1 MVCKLSPVGGIRMND
16 SSPDE
21 RSNFA
26 KGFDLATRI
35 STACLTMVLP
45 ALLGHYVD
53 QRLGTKF
60 LFILVG
66 LALGMALGIFQ
77 LIRLVKSLDDSK
89 QSKQD

>member
-1 MVCKLSPVGGIRMND
+1 MEMND

-45 ALLGHYVD
+45 ALLGYYVD
-53 QRLGTKF
+53 QRLGTSVVF
-60 LFILVG
+60 VLLG
-66 LALGMALGIFQ
+66 LALGMTLGIFQ
-77 LIRLVKSLDDSK
+77 LIRLVKSLNDPK
-89 QSKQD
+89 R